1 MSDNTRAKYAI
12 NLRDGSLVYRSEAT
26 DELTALYRWIPND
39 VANAIFKGTIKG
51 MDVVNGIGKKILAS
65 PDFDWNKYQEDI
77 RKLNMRQQKIE
88 ISEERANNLP
98 PDNPKDSISLEELGV
113 PSPDAPA
120 PAGQDTPAPAGQDT
134 PAPTGQDAPAP
145 AAGGSNRSGGRG
157 SRGGGR
163 GSRNNAPAPAAD
175 APAPAAPAPAPAEP
189 APAEPAPAPAAEAPA
204 AETPAADAP
213 APAAQDGDTGAE
225 SIDA

>member
-120 PAGQDTPAPAGQDT
+120 PAGQDTPAPA
-134 PAPTGQDAPAP
+134 
-145 AAGGSNRSGGRG
+145 AGGSNRGGGRG

-175 APAPAAPAPAPAEP
+175 APAPAPAEP

-213 APAAQDGDTGAE
+213 APAAQDGDSGAE

>member
-12 NLRDGSLVYRSEAT
+12 NLRDGTLVYRSEAT

-39 VANAIFKGTIKG
+39 VANAIFKGTLKG

-120 PAGQDTPAPAGQDT
+120 PAGQDTPAP
-134 PAPTGQDAPAP
+134 TGQDAPAP

-163 GSRNNAPAPAAD
+163 GSRNNAPVPAAD
-175 APAPAAPAPAPAEP
+175 APAPAPAPAPAEP

>member
-1 MSDNTRAKYAI
+1 MSNNTRAKYAI

-120 PAGQDTPAPAGQDT
+120 P
-134 PAPTGQDAPAP
+134 TGGPKSGRP
-145 AAGGSNRSGGRG
+145 NRGGRG
-157 SRGGGR
+157 G
-163 GSRNNAPAPAAD
+163 RNNAPAPAAD
-175 APAPAAPAPAPAEP
+175 APAPAPAP

-213 APAAQDGDTGAE
+213 APAAQDGDAGAE